1 MVNKIR
7 AQLKLDSN
15 INEEEIAQMKAS
27 NTPQVKLF
35 NWNILIKELKKL
47 DILVDSD
54 TKSLIIAGDLPFTN
68 ELIV

>member
-1 MVNKIR
+1 
-7 AQLKLDSN
+7 
-15 INEEEIAQMKAS
+15 MKAS

-68 ELIV
+68 ELIVQIYNYEIHLSDEPNRL

>member
-1 MVNKIR
+1 
-7 AQLKLDSN
+7 
-15 INEEEIAQMKAS
+15 MKAS

-47 DILVDSD
+47 DIQVDPD

-68 ELIV
+68 ELVV